1 MRRAD
6 RLFEIIQVLRQA
18 TGPLSGDAIAA
29 ALETSRRTIYRDIAT
44 LIGQRIPIRGE
55 PGVGY
60 VLEKG
65 FDLPPLML
73 TSNEVEAVTLG
84 AQWVIAH
91 ADTDLARGAM
101 AVLAKLAVIV
111 PDDLRPLFDD
121 PAVGTPPPKRRP
133 DDSPNAITRLR
144 EWSRLGRKIRI
155 GYRDEHGTVSERVVW
170 PFLIGYVDTIRS
182 VMAWCELRR
191 DFRIFRMD
199 RMTTVDFL
207 DVRYPKH
214 AVVLRRR
221 WLTAITQ
228 ARVATAAGSG
238 DNR

>member
-1 MRRAD
+1 M
-6 RLFEIIQVLRQA
+6 
-18 TGPLSGDAIAA
+18 SGDAIAA

-44 LIGQRIPIRGE
+44 LIAQRVPIRGE

-101 AVLAKLAVIV
+101 AVLAKLAAIV
-111 PDDLRPLFDD
+111 PDDLRPLFDN
-121 PAVGTPPPKRRP
+121 PVVGTPPSREQLTGATV
-133 DDSPNAITRLR
+133 DVARLR
-144 EWSRLGRKIRI
+144 EWSRRGQKIRI
-155 GYRDEHGTVSERVVW
+155 DYRDENGAVSERIAW
-170 PFLIGYVDTIRS
+170 PFMVGYVVTIRS
-182 VMAWCELRR
+182 VMAWCEMRQ
-191 DFRIFRMD
+191 DFRIFRTD
-199 RMTTVDFL
+199 RIMAIDFL
-207 DVRYPKH
+207 DEKYPEH

-221 WLTAITQ
+221 WL
-228 ARVATAAGSG
+228 AAMADAQRASEE
-238 DNR
+238 N